1 MINTLTPPLAKAA
14 YVTGGTARALRKVA
28 GRTLGKK
35 QLERTE
41 TLLARRPAAEI
52 AERFEIDPRRAR
64 TLLAGCLIL
73 AEVQARLAIDLEVA
87 KTGLREGAA
96 LEVLS
101 ELAAA

>member
-1 MINTLTPPLAKAA
+1 MQSDESGTVAA
-14 YVTGGTARALRKVA
+14 LDRARAVFRESVA
-28 GRTLGKK
+28 ACEGRIVDMAGDSV
-35 QLERTE
+35 
-41 TLLARRPAAEI
+41 LAVFDSANSGVRCALAVQ
-52 AERFEIDPRRAR
+52 R

-73 AEVQARLAIDLEVA
+73 AEVQARLAIPLEVA

>member
-1 MINTLTPPLAKAA
+1 MAKAA

-28 GRTLGKK
+28 GRQLGAK
-35 QLERTE
+35 QLERAE
-41 TLLARRPAAEI
+41 AHPCKRSSEEI
-52 AERFEIDPRRAR
+52 AKRFEIDPRRAR

-73 AEVQARLAIDLEVA
+73 GEVQARLAIPLEVA